1 MSNRLKEFREDVG
14 IDRSEFARRCGVTR
28 QALINVEN
36 GISIPKVD
44 FSMRCVAVLNI
55 EFLKQFGFKLSVEN
69 VFGGVNNVHER

>member
-28 QALINVEN
+28 QALINVED
-36 GISIPKVD
+36 GKSIPKVD
-44 FSMRCVAVLNI
+44 FSMRCVEVLND

-69 VFGGVNNVHER
+69 VFGGVKNVHER